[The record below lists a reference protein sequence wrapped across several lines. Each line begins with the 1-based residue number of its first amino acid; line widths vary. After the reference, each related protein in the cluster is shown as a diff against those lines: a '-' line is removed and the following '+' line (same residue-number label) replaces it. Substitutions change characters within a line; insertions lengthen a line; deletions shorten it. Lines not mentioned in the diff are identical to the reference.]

1 VSGQDKAGTP
11 AGVTHLLSPDA
22 PQQLHFV
29 QYGGLLQLSRLQLQ
43 GRAGNADGGGGGGGG
58 GGGVL
63 INSSRDGTE
72 DHQPA
77 AFAARL
83 VTFK

>member
-1 VSGQDKAGTP
+1 VSGQDKAGTQ
-11 AGVTHLLSPDA
+11 AGVTRLLSPDA
-22 PQQLHFV
+22 PKQLHFV

-43 GRAGNADGGGGGGGG
+43 GRAGSADGGGGGG

-63 INSSRDGTE
+63 INASRDGTD